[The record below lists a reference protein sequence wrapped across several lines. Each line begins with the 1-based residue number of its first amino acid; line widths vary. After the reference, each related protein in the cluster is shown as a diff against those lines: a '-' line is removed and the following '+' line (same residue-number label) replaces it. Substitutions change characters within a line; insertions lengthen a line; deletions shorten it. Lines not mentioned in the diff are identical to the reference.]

1 MGAKIYQNKKY
12 IAFFLNTGICFY
24 VDISLLPIH
33 TKHN

>member
-12 IAFFLNTGICFY
+12 IAFFLIPAY